1 MKQKIILIIICIL
14 NVYNVYSQTIQELKR
29 QAETNDPA
37 ALWNVGCA
45 YYNGTNEVSVN
56 YTEALKWFTLAANGG
71 YVDAFG
77 IVSDMYYQGKGTE
90 ENHSIAFEWAKKAA
104 IAGKIRSQKFIAW
117 LYYNGDGTEK
127 NLSYAFEWYK
137 KAAIAGD
144 IESQR
149 FIVGLY
155 YNGDGTEKNLEES
168 FYWIKK
174 IAENKQAQ
182 NYDFFNLGRF
192 LADGIGCTRNLDEA
206 IRWLKKAADTGNIQA
221 YSALGDVYSYQK
233 KYSESNKYYKMA
245 YEKGDKYAAT
255 HLGWSY
261 YMGEGVKQNYG
272 EAYKY
277 FKDAADNNEPDGY
290 NGLSYLYMY
299 GLGVNKD
306 LDKAMTMIDK
316 AIELSNNSPRYID
329 SKGELYAIMG
339 DQENAKKMY
348 NEIVKTN
355 PTYYEKVQTTLTK
368 YIKGETT
375 SDVDESIP
383 TTSDKDNDCFAV
395 VISNENYMRESKVP
409 FAINDGRTFTEYCSK
424 TLGIPTSN
432 IHFVTNATY
441 NNIRYEINWLR
452 NVIKAYNGKAKVIFY
467 YAGHG
472 IPDEQNKNAYLLP
485 VDGYGTDVVTGYAL
499 SNLYKELSELPS
511 QSVTVF
517 LDACFSG
524 TKREGDMLSSAR
536 GVAIKVKQTE
546 PTGNLVVF
554 SATQGDETAY
564 PYKEKGHGMFT
575 YYLLKKL
582 QETKGNVTLE
592 QLGDYIKDEVSKKSI
607 VINGKPQT
615 PTVIPAKSISTNWV
629 NWTLK

>member
-1 MKQKIILIIICIL
+1 MCLMKQKIILIIICIL
-14 NVYNVYSQTIQELKR
+14 NVYNVCSQTIQELKR

-45 YYNGTNEVSVN
+45 YYNGTNGVSVN
-56 YTEALKWFTLAANGG
+56 YTEALKLYTLAANSG
-71 YVDAFG
+71 YVDAMKL
-77 IVSDMYYQGKGTE
+77 VSGMYYQGQGTE
-90 ENHSIAFEWAKKAA
+90 ENHTYALEWAKKAA
-104 IAGKIRSQKFIAW
+104 IAGDIDSQRNTAL
-117 LYYNGDGTEK
+117 LYYK
-127 NLSYAFEWYK
+127 
-137 KAAIAGD
+137 
-144 IESQR
+144 
-149 FIVGLY
+149 
-155 YNGDGTEKNLEES
+155 GDGTEKNLEEA
-168 FYWIKK
+168 FYWQKK
-174 IAENKQAQ
+174 VAENKQARKEELFRLGM
-182 NYDFFNLGRF
+182 FFLN
-192 LADGIGCTRNLDEA
+192 GIGCTQNFDEA
-206 IRWLKKAADTGNIQA
+206 IRWFKKAADSGYTRA
-221 YSALGDVYSYQK
+221 YSALGNVYDYQK

-245 YEKGDKYAAT
+245 YEKGDKYAASQ
-255 HLGWSY
+255 LGWNY
-261 YMGEGVKQNYG
+261 YTGNGVKQNYE

-277 FKDAADNNEPDGY
+277 FRYVADNNMPEGY

-306 LDKAMTMIDK
+306 LDKAMAMIDK
-316 AIELSNNSPRYID
+316 AIEISNNSPRYID
-329 SKGELYAIMG
+329 SKGELYAIIG

-348 NEIVKTN
+348 DEIMKKN
-355 PTYYEKVQTTLTK
+355 PTFYENSQSTLMK

-409 FAINDGRTFTEYCSK
+409 FAINDGRTFTEYCNK

-485 VDGYGTDVVTGYAL
+485 VDGYGTDIVTGYAL

-554 SATQGDETAY
+554 SAAQGDETAY
-564 PYKEKGHGMFT
+564 PYKEKRHGMFT

-615 PTVIPAKSISTNWV
+615 PTVIPARTISTNWG

>member
-1 MKQKIILIIICIL
+1 MCLMKQKIILIIICIL
-14 NVYNVYSQTIQELKR
+14 NAYDVCSQTIQELKR

-45 YYNGTNEVSVN
+45 YYNGTNGVSVN
-56 YTEALKWFTLAANGG
+56 YTEALKWYTLAANSGL
-71 YVDAFG
+71 VDAMG
-77 IVSDMYYQGKGTE
+77 QTAYMYYTGKGTE
-90 ENHSIAFEWAKKAA
+90 RNHSMAF
-104 IAGKIRSQKFIAW
+104 AW
-117 LYYNGDGTEK
+117 
-127 NLSYAFEWYK
+127 WK

-144 IESQR
+144 IKSQR
-149 FIVGLY
+149 VIADCY
-155 YNGDGTEKNLEES
+155 REGDGTEKNLAEA
-168 FYWIKK
+168 FYWAKK
-174 IAENKQAQ
+174 VAEDKQAQ
-182 NYDFFNLGRF
+182 NKDFFNLGLYF
-192 LADGIGCTRNLDEA
+192 FNGTGCTENFDEA
-206 IRWLKKAADTGNIQA
+206 IKWFKKAADSGYTKA
-221 YSALGDVYSYQK
+221 YSALGDVYEYQK

-245 YEKGDKYAAT
+245 YEKGDKYAASQ
-255 HLGWSY
+255 LAWNY
-261 YMGEGVKQNYG
+261 YAGKGVKQNYE

-277 FKDAADNNEPDGY
+277 FKYLADNNMPDGY

-306 LDKAMTMIDK
+306 LDKAMAMIDK
-316 AIELSNNSPRYID
+316 AIEISNNSPRYLD
-329 SKGELYAIMG
+329 SKGELYAIIG

-348 NEIVKTN
+348 DEIMKKN
-355 PTYYEKVQTTLTK
+355 PTFYENSQSTLMK

-409 FAINDGRTFTEYCSK
+409 FAINDGRTFTEYCNK

-485 VDGYGTDVVTGYAL
+485 VDGYGTDIVTGYAL

-554 SATQGDETAY
+554 SAAQGDETAY

-615 PTVIPAKSISTNWV
+615 PTVIPARTISTNWG

>member
-14 NVYNVYSQTIQELKR
+14 NVYNVCSQTIQELKR

-45 YYNGTNEVSVN
+45 YYNGTNGVSVN
-56 YTEALKWFTLAANGG
+56 YTEALKWYTLAANSG
-71 YVDAFG
+71 YVDAMKL
-77 IVSDMYYQGKGTE
+77 VSGMYYQGQGTE
-90 ENHSIAFEWAKKAA
+90 ENHTYALEWAKKAA
-104 IAGKIRSQKFIAW
+104 IAGDIDSQRNTAL
-117 LYYNGDGTEK
+117 LYYK
-127 NLSYAFEWYK
+127 
-137 KAAIAGD
+137 
-144 IESQR
+144 
-149 FIVGLY
+149 
-155 YNGDGTEKNLEES
+155 GDGTEKNLEEA
-168 FYWIKK
+168 FYWQKK
-174 IAENKQAQ
+174 VAENKQARKEELFRLGM
-182 NYDFFNLGRF
+182 FFLN
-192 LADGIGCTRNLDEA
+192 GIGCTQNFDEA
-206 IRWLKKAADTGNIQA
+206 IRWFKKAADSGYTRA
-221 YSALGDVYSYQK
+221 YSALGNVYDYQK

-245 YEKGDKYAAT
+245 YEKGDKYAASQ
-255 HLGWSY
+255 LGWNY
-261 YMGEGVKQNYG
+261 YTGNGVKQNYE

-277 FKDAADNNEPDGY
+277 FRYVADNNMPEGY

-306 LDKAMTMIDK
+306 LDKAMAMIDK
-316 AIELSNNSPRYID
+316 AIEISNNSPRYID
-329 SKGELYAIMG
+329 SKGELYAIIG

-348 NEIVKTN
+348 DEIMKKN
-355 PTYYEKVQTTLTK
+355 PTFYENSQSTLMK

-409 FAINDGRTFTEYCSK
+409 FAINDGRTFTEYCNK

-554 SATQGDETAY
+554 SAAQGDETAY

-592 QLGDYIKDEVSKKSI
+592 QLGDYIKDKVSKKSI

-615 PTVIPAKSISTNWV
+615 PTIIPAKSISTNWI

>member
-1 MKQKIILIIICIL
+1 MG
-14 NVYNVYSQTIQELKR
+14 QT
-29 QAETNDPA
+29 
-37 ALWNVGCA
+37 A
-45 YYNGTNEVSVN
+45 Y
-56 YTEALKWFTLAANGG
+56 
-71 YVDAFG
+71 
-77 IVSDMYYQGKGTE
+77 MYYTGKGTE
-90 ENHSIAFEWAKKAA
+90 ENHSMAF
-104 IAGKIRSQKFIAW
+104 AW
-117 LYYNGDGTEK
+117 
-127 NLSYAFEWYK
+127 WK

-144 IESQR
+144 IKSQR
-149 FIVGLY
+149 MIAFGY
-155 YNGDGTEKNLEES
+155 SEGDGTEKNLAEA
-168 FYWIKK
+168 FYWAKK
-174 IAENKQAQ
+174 VAEDKQAQ
-182 NYDFFNLGRF
+182 NNDFFNLGLF
-192 LADGIGCTRNLDEA
+192 FYNGTGCTENFDEA
-206 IRWLKKAADTGNIQA
+206 IRWFKKAADSGYTKA
-221 YSALGDVYSYQK
+221 YYALGDVYEYQK

-245 YEKGDKYAAT
+245 YEKGDKYAASQ
-255 HLGWSY
+255 LAWNY
-261 YMGEGVKQNYG
+261 YAGKGVKQNYE

-277 FKDAADNNEPDGY
+277 FKYLAENNMPEGY

-306 LDKAMTMIDK
+306 LDKAMAMIDK
-316 AIELSNNSPRYID
+316 AIEISNNSPRYID
-329 SKGELYAIMG
+329 SKGELYAIIG

-348 NEIVKTN
+348 DEIMKKN
-355 PTYYEKVQTTLTK
+355 PTFYENSQSTLMK

-409 FAINDGRTFTEYCSK
+409 FAINDGRTFTEYCNK

-485 VDGYGTDVVTGYAL
+485 VDGYGTDIVTGYAL

-554 SATQGDETAY
+554 SAAQGDETAY
-564 PYKEKGHGMFT
+564 PYKEKRHGMFT

-615 PTVIPAKSISTNWV
+615 PTVIPARTISTNWG

>member
-1 MKQKIILIIICIL
+1 MCLMKQKIILIIICIL
-14 NVYNVYSQTIQELKR
+14 NAYNVCSQTIQELKR

-45 YYNGTNEVSVN
+45 YFNGTNGVSVN
-56 YTEALKWFTLAANGG
+56 YSEALKWYTLAANGG
-71 YVDAFG
+71 DVNAMGQTAY
-77 IVSDMYYQGKGTE
+77 MYYTGKGTE
-90 ENHSIAFEWAKKAA
+90 ENHSMAF
-104 IAGKIRSQKFIAW
+104 AW
-117 LYYNGDGTEK
+117 
-127 NLSYAFEWYK
+127 W
-137 KAAIAGD
+137 
-144 IESQR
+144 
-149 FIVGLY
+149 
-155 YNGDGTEKNLEES
+155 
-168 FYWIKK
+168 
-174 IAENKQAQ
+174 
-182 NYDFFNLGRF
+182 
-192 LADGIGCTRNLDEA
+192 
-206 IRWLKKAADTGNIQA
+206 KKAADSGDTKA
-221 YSALGDVYSYQK
+221 YTALGAAYGYQK
-233 KYSESNKYYKMA
+233 KYSESNKYFKMA
-245 YEKGDKYAAT
+245 YEKGDKYAASQ
-255 HLGWSY
+255 LGWNY
-261 YMGEGVKQNYG
+261 YAGKGVKQNYE

-277 FKDAADNNEPDGY
+277 FKYLADNNMPDGY

-306 LDKAMTMIDK
+306 LDKAMAMIDK
-316 AIELSNNSPRYID
+316 AIEISNNSPRYLD

-339 DQENAKKMY
+339 DQENAKKLY
-348 NEIVKTN
+348 NEIIKTN
-355 PTYYEKVQTTLTK
+355 PTYYENVQTTLTK

-383 TTSDKDNDCFAV
+383 TTSDKDNDYFAV

-409 FAINDGRTFTEYCSK
+409 FAINDGRTFTEYCNK

-485 VDGYGTDVVTGYAL
+485 VDGYGTDIVTGYAL

-511 QSVTVF
+511 QSVTIF

-554 SATQGDETAY
+554 SAAQGDETAY

-615 PTVIPAKSISTNWV
+615 PTIIPAKSISTNWI

>member
-1 MKQKIILIIICIL
+1 MCLMKQKIILIIICIL
-14 NVYNVYSQTIQELKR
+14 NVYNVCSQTIQELKR

-45 YYNGTNEVSVN
+45 YYNGTNGVSVN
-56 YTEALKWFTLAANGG
+56 YTEALKWYTLAANSG
-71 YVDAFG
+71 YVDAMKF
-77 IVSDMYYQGKGTE
+77 VSDMYYHGQGTE
-90 ENHSIAFEWAKKAA
+90 ENHTYALEWAKKAA
-104 IAGKIRSQKFIAW
+104 IAGDIDSQRNTAL
-117 LYYNGDGTEK
+117 LYYK
-127 NLSYAFEWYK
+127 
-137 KAAIAGD
+137 
-144 IESQR
+144 
-149 FIVGLY
+149 
-155 YNGDGTEKNLEES
+155 GDGTEKNLEEA
-168 FYWIKK
+168 FYWQKK
-174 IAENKQAQ
+174 VAENKQAQ
-182 NYDFFNLGRF
+182 KEELFRLGIFFFN
-192 LADGIGCTRNLDEA
+192 GIGCTQNFDEA
-206 IRWLKKAADTGNIQA
+206 IRWFKKAADSGYTQA
-221 YSALGDVYSYQK
+221 YSALGDVYGYQK

-245 YEKGDKYAAT
+245 YEKGDKYAASQ
-255 HLGWSY
+255 LGWNY
-261 YMGEGVKQNYG
+261 YAGNGVKQNYE

-277 FKDAADNNEPDGY
+277 FRYVADNNMPEGY

-306 LDKAMTMIDK
+306 LDKAMALIDK
-316 AIELSNNSPRYID
+316 AIEISNNSPRYID
-329 SKGELYAIMG
+329 SKGGLYAIIG

-348 NEIVKTN
+348 DEIMKKA
-355 PTYYEKVQTTLTK
+355 PTFYENSQSTLMK

-409 FAINDGRTFTEYCSK
+409 FAINDGRTFTEYCNK

-485 VDGYGTDVVTGYAL
+485 VDGYGTDIVTGYAL

-554 SATQGDETAY
+554 SAAQGDETAY

-615 PTVIPAKSISTNWV
+615 PTVIPARTISTNWG

>member
-14 NVYNVYSQTIQELKR
+14 NAYNVCSQTIQELKR

-45 YYNGTNEVSVN
+45 YFNGTNGVSVN
-56 YTEALKWFTLAANGG
+56 YTEALKWYTLAANGG
-71 YVDAFG
+71 DVNAMGQTAY
-77 IVSDMYYQGKGTE
+77 MYYTGKGTE
-90 ENHSIAFEWAKKAA
+90 ENHSMAF
-104 IAGKIRSQKFIAW
+104 AW
-117 LYYNGDGTEK
+117 
-127 NLSYAFEWYK
+127 WK

-144 IESQR
+144 IKSQR
-149 FIVGLY
+149 MIAIVY
-155 YNGDGTEKNLEES
+155 RKGDGTEKNLAEA
-168 FYWIKK
+168 FYWAKK
-174 IAENKQAQ
+174 VAEDKQAQ
-182 NYDFFNLGRF
+182 NDDFFNLGLF
-192 LADGIGCTRNLDEA
+192 FYTGNGCTKNFNEA
-206 IRWLKKAADTGNIQA
+206 IRWFKKAADSGYTKA
-221 YSALGDVYSYQK
+221 YTALGAAYEDQK

-245 YEKGDKYAAT
+245 YEKGDKSAAT
-255 HLGWSY
+255 LLGWSY

-277 FKDAADNNEPDGY
+277 FKDAADNNIPGGY

-299 GLGVNKD
+299 GFGVNKD
-306 LDKAMTMIDK
+306 LDKAMTIIDK
-316 AIELSNNSPRYID
+316 AIELSNNSPQYID

-355 PTYYEKVQTTLTK
+355 PTFYEKAQTTLTK

-554 SATQGDETAY
+554 SAAQGDETAY

-615 PTVIPAKSISTNWV
+615 PTVIPAKSISTNWI
-629 NWTLK
+629 NRTLK

>member
-1 MKQKIILIIICIL
+1 MCLMKQKIILIIICIL
-14 NVYNVYSQTIQELKR
+14 NVYNVCSQTIQELKR

-45 YYNGTNEVSVN
+45 YYNGTNGVSVN
-56 YTEALKWFTLAANGG
+56 YTEALKWYTLAANSG
-71 YVDAFG
+71 YVDAMKL
-77 IVSDMYYQGKGTE
+77 VSGMYYQGQGTE
-90 ENHSIAFEWAKKAA
+90 ENHTYALEWAKKAA
-104 IAGKIRSQKFIAW
+104 IAGDIDSQRNTAL
-117 LYYNGDGTEK
+117 LYYK
-127 NLSYAFEWYK
+127 
-137 KAAIAGD
+137 
-144 IESQR
+144 
-149 FIVGLY
+149 
-155 YNGDGTEKNLEES
+155 GDGTEKNLEEA
-168 FYWIKK
+168 FYWQKK
-174 IAENKQAQ
+174 VAENKQARKEELFRLGM
-182 NYDFFNLGRF
+182 FFLN
-192 LADGIGCTRNLDEA
+192 GIGCTQNFDEA
-206 IRWLKKAADTGNIQA
+206 IRWFKKAADSGYTRA
-221 YSALGDVYSYQK
+221 YSALGNVYDYQK

-245 YEKGDKYAAT
+245 YEKGDKYAASQ
-255 HLGWSY
+255 LGWNY
-261 YMGEGVKQNYG
+261 YTGNGVKQNYE

-277 FKDAADNNEPDGY
+277 FRYVADNNMPEGY

-306 LDKAMTMIDK
+306 LDKAMAMIDK
-316 AIELSNNSPRYID
+316 AIEISNNSPRYID
-329 SKGELYAIMG
+329 SKGELYAIIG

-348 NEIVKTN
+348 DEIMKKN
-355 PTYYEKVQTTLTK
+355 PTFYENSQSTLMK

-409 FAINDGRTFTEYCSK
+409 FAINDGRTFTEYCNK

-485 VDGYGTDVVTGYAL
+485 VDGYGTDIVTGYAL

-554 SATQGDETAY
+554 SAAQGDETAY
-564 PYKEKGHGMFT
+564 PYKEKRHGMFT

-615 PTVIPAKSISTNWV
+615 PTVIPARTISTNWG

>member
-1 MKQKIILIIICIL
+1 M
-14 NVYNVYSQTIQELKR
+14 
-29 QAETNDPA
+29 
-37 ALWNVGCA
+37 
-45 YYNGTNEVSVN
+45 
-56 YTEALKWFTLAANGG
+56 
-71 YVDAFG
+71 
-77 IVSDMYYQGKGTE
+77 
-90 ENHSIAFEWAKKAA
+90 
-104 IAGKIRSQKFIAW
+104 
-117 LYYNGDGTEK
+117 
-127 NLSYAFEWYK
+127 
-137 KAAIAGD
+137 
-144 IESQR
+144 
-149 FIVGLY
+149 
-155 YNGDGTEKNLEES
+155 
-168 FYWIKK
+168 
-174 IAENKQAQ
+174 
-182 NYDFFNLGRF
+182 
-192 LADGIGCTRNLDEA
+192 
-206 IRWLKKAADTGNIQA
+206 
-221 YSALGDVYSYQK
+221 
-233 KYSESNKYYKMA
+233 
-245 YEKGDKYAAT
+245 
-255 HLGWSY
+255 
-261 YMGEGVKQNYG
+261 
-272 EAYKY
+272 
-277 FKDAADNNEPDGY
+277 
-290 NGLSYLYMY
+290 
-299 GLGVNKD
+299 
-306 LDKAMTMIDK
+306 
-316 AIELSNNSPRYID
+316 
-329 SKGELYAIMG
+329 
-339 DQENAKKMY
+339 
-348 NEIVKTN
+348 
-355 PTYYEKVQTTLTK
+355 K

-409 FAINDGRTFTEYCSK
+409 FAINDGRTFTEYCNK

-485 VDGYGTDVVTGYAL
+485 VDGYGTDILTGYAL

-536 GVAIKVKQTE
+536 GVAIKIKQTE

-554 SATQGDETAY
+554 SAAQGDETAY

-615 PTVIPAKSISTNWV
+615 PTVIPARTISTNWG

>member
-1 MKQKIILIIICIL
+1 MKQWMKNKKMCLMKQKIILIIICIL
-14 NVYNVYSQTIQELKR
+14 NVYNVCSQTIQELKR

-45 YYNGTNEVSVN
+45 YYDGTNGVSVN
-56 YTEALKWFTLAANGG
+56 YTEALKWYTLAANSGL
-71 YVDAFG
+71 VDAMG
-77 IVSDMYYQGKGTE
+77 QTGYMYYTGKGTE
-90 ENHSIAFEWAKKAA
+90 RNHSMAF
-104 IAGKIRSQKFIAW
+104 AW
-117 LYYNGDGTEK
+117 
-127 NLSYAFEWYK
+127 WK

-144 IESQR
+144 IKSQR
-149 FIVGLY
+149 VIADCY
-155 YNGDGTEKNLEES
+155 REGDGTEKNLAEA
-168 FYWIKK
+168 FYWAKK
-174 IAENKQAQ
+174 VAEDKQAQ
-182 NYDFFNLGRF
+182 NKDFFNLGLYF
-192 LADGIGCTRNLDEA
+192 FNGTGCTENFDEA
-206 IRWLKKAADTGNIQA
+206 IKWFKKAADSGYTQA
-221 YSALGDVYSYQK
+221 YSALGGVYDYQK

-245 YEKGDKYAAT
+245 YEKGDKYAASQ
-255 HLGWSY
+255 LGWNY
-261 YMGEGVKQNYG
+261 YTGNGVKQNYE

-277 FKDAADNNEPDGY
+277 FRYVADNNMPEGY

-306 LDKAMTMIDK
+306 LDKAMAMIDK
-316 AIELSNNSPRYID
+316 AIEISNNSPRYID
-329 SKGELYAIMG
+329 SKGELYAIIG

-348 NEIVKTN
+348 DEIMKKN
-355 PTYYEKVQTTLTK
+355 PTFYENSQSTLMK

-409 FAINDGRTFTEYCSK
+409 FAINDGRSFTEYCNK

-485 VDGYGTDVVTGYAL
+485 VDGYGTDIVTGYAL

-554 SATQGDETAY
+554 SAAQGDETAY
-564 PYKEKGHGMFT
+564 PYKEKRHGMFT

-615 PTVIPAKSISTNWV
+615 PTVIPARTISTNWG

>member
-14 NVYNVYSQTIQELKR
+14 NAYNVCSQTIQELKR

-45 YYNGTNEVSVN
+45 YFNGTNGVSVN
-56 YTEALKWFTLAANGG
+56 YTEALKWYTLAANGG
-71 YVDAFG
+71 DVNAMGQTAY
-77 IVSDMYYQGKGTE
+77 MYYTGKGTE
-90 ENHSIAFEWAKKAA
+90 ENHSMAF
-104 IAGKIRSQKFIAW
+104 AW
-117 LYYNGDGTEK
+117 
-127 NLSYAFEWYK
+127 WK

-144 IESQR
+144 IKSQR
-149 FIVGLY
+149 MIAIVY
-155 YNGDGTEKNLEES
+155 RKGDGTEKNLAEA
-168 FYWIKK
+168 FYWAKK
-174 IAENKQAQ
+174 VAEDKQAQ
-182 NYDFFNLGRF
+182 NDDFFNLGLF
-192 LADGIGCTRNLDEA
+192 FYTGNGCTKNFNEA
-206 IRWLKKAADTGNIQA
+206 IRWFKKAADSGYTKA
-221 YSALGDVYSYQK
+221 YTALGAAYEDQK

-245 YEKGDKYAAT
+245 YEKGDKSAAT
-255 HLGWSY
+255 LLGWSY

-277 FKDAADNNEPDGY
+277 FKDAADNNIPGGY

-299 GLGVNKD
+299 GFGVNKD
-306 LDKAMTMIDK
+306 LDKAMTIIDK
-316 AIELSNNSPRYID
+316 AIELSNNSPQYID

-355 PTYYEKVQTTLTK
+355 PTFYEKAQTTLTK

-485 VDGYGTDVVTGYAL
+485 VDGYGTDIVTGYAL

-554 SATQGDETAY
+554 SAAQGDETAY

-615 PTVIPAKSISTNWV
+615 PTVIPAKSISTNWI
-629 NWTLK
+629 NRTLK

>member
-1 MKQKIILIIICIL
+1 MCLMKQKIILIIICIL
-14 NVYNVYSQTIQELKR
+14 NVYNVCSQTIQELKR

-45 YYNGTNEVSVN
+45 YYNGTNGVSVN
-56 YTEALKWFTLAANGG
+56 YTEALKWYTLAANSG
-71 YVDAFG
+71 YVDAMKL
-77 IVSDMYYQGKGTE
+77 VSGMYYQGQGTE
-90 ENHSIAFEWAKKAA
+90 ENHTYALEWAKKAA
-104 IAGKIRSQKFIAW
+104 IAGDIDSQRNTAL
-117 LYYNGDGTEK
+117 LYYK
-127 NLSYAFEWYK
+127 
-137 KAAIAGD
+137 
-144 IESQR
+144 
-149 FIVGLY
+149 
-155 YNGDGTEKNLEES
+155 GDGTEKNLEEA
-168 FYWIKK
+168 FYWQKK
-174 IAENKQAQ
+174 VAENKQARKEELFRLGM
-182 NYDFFNLGRF
+182 FFLN
-192 LADGIGCTRNLDEA
+192 GIGCTQNFDEA
-206 IRWLKKAADTGNIQA
+206 IRWFKKAADSGYTRA
-221 YSALGDVYSYQK
+221 YSALGNVYDYQK

-245 YEKGDKYAAT
+245 YEKGDKYAASQ
-255 HLGWSY
+255 LGWNY
-261 YMGEGVKQNYG
+261 YTGNGVKQNYE

-277 FKDAADNNEPDGY
+277 FRYVADNNMPEGY

-306 LDKAMTMIDK
+306 LDKAMAMIDK
-316 AIELSNNSPRYID
+316 AIEISNNSPRYID
-329 SKGELYAIMG
+329 SKGELYAIIG

-348 NEIVKTN
+348 DEIMKKN
-355 PTYYEKVQTTLTK
+355 PTFYENSQSTLMK

-409 FAINDGRTFTEYCSK
+409 FAINDGRTFTEYCNK

-554 SATQGDETAY
+554 SAAQGDETAY

-592 QLGDYIKDEVSKKSI
+592 QLGDYIKDKVSKKSI

-615 PTVIPAKSISTNWV
+615 PTIIPAKSISTNWI

>member
-1 MKQKIILIIICIL
+1 MCLMKQKIILIIICIL
-14 NVYNVYSQTIQELKR
+14 NVYNVCSQTIQELKR

-45 YYNGTNEVSVN
+45 YYNGTNGVSVN
-56 YTEALKWFTLAANGG
+56 YTEALKWYTLAANSGL
-71 YVDAFG
+71 VDAMG
-77 IVSDMYYQGKGTE
+77 QTAYMYYTGKGTE
-90 ENHSIAFEWAKKAA
+90 RNHSMAF
-104 IAGKIRSQKFIAW
+104 AW
-117 LYYNGDGTEK
+117 
-127 NLSYAFEWYK
+127 WK

-144 IESQR
+144 IKSQR
-149 FIVGLY
+149 VIADCY
-155 YNGDGTEKNLEES
+155 REGDGTEKNLAEA
-168 FYWIKK
+168 FYWAKK
-174 IAENKQAQ
+174 VAEDKQAH
-182 NYDFFNLGRF
+182 NKDFFNLGLYF
-192 LADGIGCTRNLDEA
+192 FNGTGCTENFDEA
-206 IRWLKKAADTGNIQA
+206 IKWFKKAADSGYTQA
-221 YSALGDVYSYQK
+221 YSALGGVYDYQK

-245 YEKGDKYAAT
+245 YEKGDKYAASQ
-255 HLGWSY
+255 LGWNY
-261 YMGEGVKQNYG
+261 YAGNGVKQNYE

-277 FKDAADNNEPDGY
+277 FRYVADNNMPEGY

-306 LDKAMTMIDK
+306 LDKAMAMIDK
-316 AIELSNNSPRYID
+316 AIEISNNSPRYID
-329 SKGELYAIMG
+329 SKGELYAIIG

-348 NEIVKTN
+348 DEIMKKN
-355 PTYYEKVQTTLTK
+355 PTFYENSQSTLMK

-409 FAINDGRTFTEYCSK
+409 FAINDGRTFTEYCNK

-485 VDGYGTDVVTGYAL
+485 VDGYGTDIVTGYAL

-554 SATQGDETAY
+554 SAAQGDETAY
-564 PYKEKGHGMFT
+564 PYKEKRHGMFT

-615 PTVIPAKSISTNWV
+615 PTVIPARTISTNWG

>member
-1 MKQKIILIIICIL
+1 
-14 NVYNVYSQTIQELKR
+14 
-29 QAETNDPA
+29 
-37 ALWNVGCA
+37 
-45 YYNGTNEVSVN
+45 
-56 YTEALKWFTLAANGG
+56 
-71 YVDAFG
+71 
-77 IVSDMYYQGKGTE
+77 
-90 ENHSIAFEWAKKAA
+90 
-104 IAGKIRSQKFIAW
+104 
-117 LYYNGDGTEK
+117 
-127 NLSYAFEWYK
+127 
-137 KAAIAGD
+137 
-144 IESQR
+144 
-149 FIVGLY
+149 
-155 YNGDGTEKNLEES
+155 
-168 FYWIKK
+168 
-174 IAENKQAQ
+174 
-182 NYDFFNLGRF
+182 
-192 LADGIGCTRNLDEA
+192 
-206 IRWLKKAADTGNIQA
+206 
-221 YSALGDVYSYQK
+221 
-233 KYSESNKYYKMA
+233 
-245 YEKGDKYAAT
+245 
-255 HLGWSY
+255 
-261 YMGEGVKQNYG
+261 
-272 EAYKY
+272 
-277 FKDAADNNEPDGY
+277 
-290 NGLSYLYMY
+290 
-299 GLGVNKD
+299 
-306 LDKAMTMIDK
+306 
-316 AIELSNNSPRYID
+316 
-329 SKGELYAIMG
+329 MG
-339 DQENAKKMY
+339 DQENAKKLY
-348 NEIVKTN
+348 NEIIKTN
-355 PTYYEKVQTTLTK
+355 PTYYENRQSTLMK

-409 FAINDGRTFTEYCSK
+409 FAINDGRTFTEYCNK

-485 VDGYGTDVVTGYAL
+485 VDGYGTDIVTGYAL

-554 SATQGDETAY
+554 SAAQGDETAY

-615 PTVIPAKSISTNWV
+615 PTVIPARTISTNWG

>member
-1 MKQKIILIIICIL
+1 MKKYIMVLFLLISASMKAQTVATFEQALQAANNGIIEAYAEVGYYYFTGDGVARNYTEAIKWFRKGAD
-14 NVYNVYSQTIQELKR
+14 NGDTKVYPYLG
-29 QAETNDPA
+29 
-37 ALWNVGCA
+37 LC
-45 YYNGTNEVSVN
+45 YYNSKN
-56 YTEALKWFTLAANGG
+56 YTEALKWL
-71 YVDAFG
+71 
-77 IVSDMYYQGKGTE
+77 
-90 ENHSIAFEWAKKAA
+90 KKAA
-104 IAGKIRSQKFIAW
+104 DNGETQVYSFLGGCYFNMDNITEAIKWFRKSVDNGETISYFG
-117 LYYNGDGTEK
+117 LGVCYYNTE
-127 NLSYAFEWYK
+127 NY
-137 KAAIAGD
+137 
-144 IESQR
+144 
-149 FIVGLY
+149 
-155 YNGDGTEKNLEES
+155 TEALK
-168 FYWIKK
+168 
-174 IAENKQAQ
+174 
-182 NYDFFNLGRF
+182 
-192 LADGIGCTRNLDEA
+192 
-206 IRWLKKAADTGNIQA
+206 WLKKAADNGVTVEHG
-221 YSALGDVYSYQK
+221 VYGWCYLCLK
-233 KYSESNKYYKMA
+233 NYSEAKRYAELAINTKGSNDNMLLGYRILSLLYAYGYEVPQDKSKALEFVSKIKSLTHDKEKNTMLELLDTEGEVYLVCNEINEAKKIFEIIKKESPDYYKKS
-245 YEKGDKYAAT
+245 ETVLSKYMN
-255 HLGWSY
+255 G
-261 YMGEGVKQNYG
+261 QN
-272 EAYKY
+272 E
-277 FKDAADNNEPDGY
+277 
-290 NGLSYLYMY
+290 
-299 GLGVNKD
+299 
-306 LDKAMTMIDK
+306 
-316 AIELSNNSPRYID
+316 
-329 SKGELYAIMG
+329 
-339 DQENAKKMY
+339 
-348 NEIVKTN
+348 
-355 PTYYEKVQTTLTK
+355 
-368 YIKGETT
+368 
-375 SDVDESIP
+375 SDVDFNIP
-383 TTSDKDNDCFAV
+383 ISPFENNLCYAV
-395 VISNENYMRESKVP
+395 IISNENYQIESKVP

-511 QSVTVF
+511 QSVTIF

-554 SATQGDETAY
+554 SAAQGDETAY

-615 PTVIPAKSISTNWV
+615 PTVIPAKSISTNWI